1 MTHARQS
8 IRQPLWLPDWALGR
22 VLREGTASNKA
33 TAHLALRRMKVPEAK
48 KVLEA
53 AGKSTD

>member
-1 MTHARQS
+1 MTHA
-8 IRQPLWLPDWALGR
+8 RQPLWLPDWALGR